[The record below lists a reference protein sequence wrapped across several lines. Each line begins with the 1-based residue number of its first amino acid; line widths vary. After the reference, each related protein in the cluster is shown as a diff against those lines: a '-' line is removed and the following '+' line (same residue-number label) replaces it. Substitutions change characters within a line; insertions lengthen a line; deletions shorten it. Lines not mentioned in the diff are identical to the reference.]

1 MLRPALL
8 SLALLVPFAA
18 QARNDAA
25 IYDAELVS
33 ITYGAFCQQDSVGE
47 VPAPDTA
54 AEKIDLLPGA
64 PEIRWPTHRIPAAPG
79 ISFGIRTKTAGDVVY
94 SPVMIEVTHPPFPG
108 SGTTRQSYVT
118 QLGGEGASINAYSFD
133 LPEEMVTGT
142 WTFRAWHNGETLYE
156 VRFEVV
162 TPEAVPEIGAD
173 CGMEF
178 ISRNDAAPE
187 PRVF

>member
-8 SLALLVPFAA
+8 SLTLLLPLAA

-25 IYDAELVS
+25 VYDAEVIS
-33 ITYGAFCQQDSVGE
+33 ITYGAFCQQQSVGE

-64 PEIRWPTHRIPAAPG
+64 PEIRWQTNRIPATPG
-79 ISFGIRTKTAGDVVY
+79 ISFGIRTQTAGDAVY
-94 SPVMIEVTHPPFPG
+94 SPVLIEVTHPPFAG

-133 LPEEMVTGT
+133 LREEMVTGP
-142 WTFRAWHNGETLYE
+142 WTFRAWHNGKPLYE

-162 TPEAVPEIGAD
+162 PPDMAPEIGAE
-173 CGMEF
+173 CGKEF
-178 ISRNDAAPE
+178 ISRNGAARA
-187 PRVF
+187 RVS